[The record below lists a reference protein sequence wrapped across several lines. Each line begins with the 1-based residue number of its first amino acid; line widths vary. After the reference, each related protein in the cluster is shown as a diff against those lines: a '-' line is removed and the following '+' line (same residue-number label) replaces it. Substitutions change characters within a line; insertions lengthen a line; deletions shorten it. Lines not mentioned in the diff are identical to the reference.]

1 MTLYCLKKMALR
13 LKRIPTIPRCRRMK
27 MKRTPTTR
35 IRPKML
41 RLPVYLARA
50 GIASRREAGR
60 IIKEGRVKLNGKVAL
75 DPGTQVDETSDHVRV
90 DNKLITKLQ
99 PLVYLIL
106 NKPPGVITTHSDP
119 QGRQSV
125 FDFIERVKCRVEPV
139 GRLDYDVT
147 GLLPFTNDGQLANK
161 LMRPASKIEKVYLAV
176 VRGIVQTGKLKE
188 LSKGMVIDGR
198 KSLPAAARIIAKR
211 GNNTHLLITVVEGRY
226 HHVKNLCEAI
236 GHPARRLK
244 RVAFGPLTLGDL
256 DVGQF
261 RYLSDREIVKL
272 RRGDI
277 QCADLAY

>member
-1 MTLYCLKKMALR
+1 
-13 LKRIPTIPRCRRMK
+13 
-27 MKRTPTTR
+27 
-35 IRPKML
+35 ML

-60 IIKEGRVKLNGKVAL
+60 IIKEKRVKINGKIV
-75 DPGTQVDETSDHVRV
+75 DNPGTQVDETSDHVRV
-90 DNKLITKLQ
+90 DDKLITKLQ
-99 PLVYLIL
+99 PLVYLVL
-106 NKPPGVITTHSDP
+106 NKPPGVVTTHSDP
-119 QGRQSV
+119 EGRQTV
-125 FDFIERVKCRVEPV
+125 FDYIDRVKCRVEPI

-161 LMRPASKIEKVYLAV
+161 LMRPASMVQKVYLAV
-176 VRGIVQTGKLKE
+176 VRGNVGTVKLKE
-188 LSKGMVIDGR
+188 LSKGLIVDGR
-198 KSLPAAARIIAKR
+198 KSLPASARIIAKR

-226 HHVKNLCEAI
+226 HHVKNLCEAM

-256 DVGQF
+256 GVGQF